1 MRDAFALL
9 IVAAIF
15 GVLRFIVP
23 VEGAIAKEDV
33 FKDLAHIFVGF
44 AFGYAAYAKDR
55 WELWA
60 IPSVL
65 TIAEVVAFMTR
76 KAA

>member
-1 MRDAFALL
+1 MRETFALL
-9 IVAAIF
+9 FVAAIF

-23 VEGAIAKEDV
+23 VEGRIEQADV

-44 AFGYAAYAKDR
+44 AFGYAAYARNR

-60 IPSVL
+60 IPAALTVL
-65 TIAEVVAFMTR
+65 EVVAFFVR
-76 KAA
+76 SA